1 MKSFQFIACKIPLDR
16 KWPWEQSQNCKTNR
30 DENLRFYTRGLTH
43 EMKTCSYCG
52 KKYPDDAIVCE
63 LDQNPLVLFKP
74 KPPVDSSSPSKKH
87 QSIKQPITGSRILSI
102 GGFAVLAGLCGFGA
116 TWLVAGFL
124 AKEIFKTVDEQLDF
138 ATKSMPILI
147 AGGIISFIIGLVVSL
162 KVAKADPTT
171 EAELVKKY
179 VGQTGRLKIYFG
191 APIFIM
197 AAIARLTPLF
207 GALERNVGPNIAPYI
222 MLGIA
227 LIILAAAWALYDHIP
242 QRFIIPIG
250 IIGWMLTGAMIFLF
264 AVLRR

>member
-1 MKSFQFIACKIPLDR
+1 MQISARQEIFVVAKSNPETK
-16 KWPWEQSQNCKTNR
+16 R
-30 DENLRFYTRGLTH
+30 DKNLRFYACGLTH

-52 KKYPDDAIVCE
+52 KKYPDDATVCE

-74 KPPVDSSSPSKKH
+74 KPPIDSFSPSKKH

-162 KVAKADPTT
+162 KVAKADPKT
-171 EAELVKKY
+171 EAEVEKKY
-179 VGQTGRLKIYFG
+179 IGQDGRLKIYFG

-197 AAIARLTPLF
+197 AAIAMLTPLF
-207 GALERNVGPNIAPYI
+207 DSLERNAGPNIAPYI

-227 LIILAAAWALYDHIP
+227 LIILAAAWTLYDHIP
-242 QRFIIPIG
+242 ERFIIPIG
-250 IIGWMLTGAMIFLF
+250 IIGWMLALSMVIWFFFFGPG
-264 AVLRR
+264 VWGHH